1 MEYILKT
8 ENITKTYSGKNVVDA
23 VNMTIRKGDIY
34 GFIGENGAGK
44 TTLMRMVVGLAKASK
59 GSIEL
64 FESNNLDEGRQ
75 RTGCVIENPALYPNM
90 TAKQNLE
97 AFRLL
102 KGIEDSTVVDE
113 TLKLVGLSD
122 TGKKK
127 VKNFSLGMKQRLSI
141 AIAVLN
147 KPEFLILD
155 EPINGLDPTGIIEVR
170 DLILKLNKEN
180 NMTVMVSSH
189 ILGELSKV
197 ATKYGIIRKGSLV
210 EEFMA
215 EELEEKCKQHIEVEV
230 DDVDKAKAILENN
243 LNIKEFEVNDNTI
256 AIFTDLQRIGEINVT
271 LCKNDVVVSKVS
283 FAGKDL
289 ETYFIETMGGAR

>member
-64 FESNNLDEGRQ
+64 FESNNLDKGRQ

-102 KGIEDSTVVDE
+102 S
-113 TLKLVGLSD
+113 
-122 TGKKK
+122 
-127 VKNFSLGMKQRLSI
+127 
-141 AIAVLN
+141 
-147 KPEFLILD
+147 
-155 EPINGLDPTGIIEVR
+155 
-170 DLILKLNKEN
+170 
-180 NMTVMVSSH
+180 
-189 ILGELSKV
+189 
-197 ATKYGIIRKGSLV
+197 
-210 EEFMA
+210 
-215 EELEEKCKQHIEVEV
+215 
-230 DDVDKAKAILENN
+230 
-243 LNIKEFEVNDNTI
+243 
-256 AIFTDLQRIGEINVT
+256 
-271 LCKNDVVVSKVS
+271 
-283 FAGKDL
+283 
-289 ETYFIETMGGAR
+289 

>member
-1 MEYILKT
+1 MEYVLKT
-8 ENITKTYSGKNVVDA
+8 TEMTKIYSGKKVVDS
-23 VNMTIRKGDIY
+23 VNMTIKKGDIY

-44 TTLMRMVVGLAKASK
+44 TTMMRMIVGLANVSK
-59 GSIEL
+59 GGFTL
-64 FESNNLDEGRQ
+64 FESDNADEGRQ
-75 RTGCVIENPALYPNM
+75 KIGCVIENPALYLNM
-90 TAKQNLE
+90 TAKDNIE
-97 AFRLL
+97 AFRRL
-102 KGIEDSTVVDE
+102 KGIDDKNIVDE
-113 TLKLVGLSD
+113 VLSIVGLED

-141 AIAVLN
+141 AIAILN

-197 ATKYGIIRKGSLV
+197 ATRYGVIRKGQLV
-210 EEFMA
+210 EEFAA
-215 EELEEKCKQHIEVEV
+215 EELSEKCKQHIEVCVE
-230 DDVDKAKAILENN
+230 DVEKAKSILENV
-243 LNIKEFEVNDNTI
+243 LNIKDYEVADNTI
-256 AIFTDLQRIGEINVT
+256 KIFTELDKSAQINMT
-271 LCKNDVVVSKVS
+271 LCKNDVMVKTVV

-289 ETYFIETMGGAR
+289 ETYFIETMGGKR